1 MLKVLARLSILVL
14 IATVFMSANAA
25 KAQLVTDGLVSYWPL
40 DKATID
46 GDTVEDVWGENDGTI
61 MGGAKI
67 VEGKVGDAL
76 EFDGADDFVDIPGTE
91 SLELNDKTEL
101 TAAAWINV
109 QGHSG
114 GCCDPIIAQRD
125 ASGWALRYDQ
135 RDGGAEIEF
144 IVHNPSWVG
153 DGANFGAPVPKE
165 GEWHFITGVL
175 TGDELLIYVDDT
187 LENEIDFAGAIVSNS
202 SETEIGGALDGYFMG
217 LIDEVLIYDRA
228 LSEQEVKQ
236 NYQSEGL
243 LVGNSSDKLAIC
255 WGEIKSH

>member
-1 MLKVLARLSILVL
+1 MLRNLAKLFVLVF
-14 IATVFMSANAA
+14 IATIFMYANAT
-25 KAQLVTDGLVSYWPL
+25 KAQLVKDGLVSYWPL

-46 GDTVEDVWGENDGTI
+46 GDTVEDIVGENDGTLK
-61 MGGAKI
+61 GGAKI
-67 VEGKVGDAL
+67 VEGKVGEAL
-76 EFDGADDFVDIPGTE
+76 EFDGADDHVDIPGTK
-91 SLELNDKTEL
+91 SLELNGKKQL

-153 DGANFGAPVPKE
+153 DGANFGAPVPKK
-165 GEWHFITGVL
+165 GEWHFVTGVL
-175 TGDELLIYVDDT
+175 TGDELLIYVDDK
-187 LENEIDFAGAIVSNS
+187 LENEIAFAGAIVSNS

-217 LIDEVLIYDRA
+217 LIDEVLIYDKA
-228 LSEQEVKQ
+228 LSEEEVKQ
-236 NYQSEGL
+236 NYKAEGL
-243 LVGNSSDKLAIC
+243 AVNPNDKLAIC